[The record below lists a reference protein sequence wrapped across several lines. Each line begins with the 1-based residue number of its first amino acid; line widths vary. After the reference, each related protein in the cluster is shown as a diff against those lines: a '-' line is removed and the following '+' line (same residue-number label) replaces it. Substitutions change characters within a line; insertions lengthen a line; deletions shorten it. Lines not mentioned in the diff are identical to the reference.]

1 MKVDGL
7 NPVSLQDRQEE
18 GENGGTMPVKTKKRK
33 KGCTVAGRVSRG
45 MRPCQM
51 RVAPHSQ
58 LLLPTISRM
67 GWSSRLLLMR
77 DSSRGPA
84 GCGAA
89 LEDLVAT
96 VAFRGAMASSRER
109 FAARRWKAK
118 GIWMRKFFRKGSGGG
133 DVL

>member
-1 MKVDGL
+1 
-7 NPVSLQDRQEE
+7 
-18 GENGGTMPVKTKKRK
+18 
-33 KGCTVAGRVSRG
+33 
-45 MRPCQM
+45 
-51 RVAPHSQ
+51 
-58 LLLPTISRM
+58 
-67 GWSSRLLLMR
+67 MR

-96 VAFRGAMASSRER
+96 VAFHGAMASSRER

-133 DVL
+133 DVLLKRRRSLLCQALKEARRARFPKCRP